1 MEALSKIVAYY
12 NVGYHFISFRF
23 EFHEVGFRPQWVHLS
38 TLCPSD
44 FLSPPKPQLQKEGL
58 SHRLVL
64 LSENS
69 LILTF

>member
-38 TLCPSD
+38 LGFSVSTQTPTSEGRT
-44 FLSPPKPQLQKEGL
+44 FPQVG
-58 SHRLVL
+58 SFV
-64 LSENS
+64 
-69 LILTF
+69 